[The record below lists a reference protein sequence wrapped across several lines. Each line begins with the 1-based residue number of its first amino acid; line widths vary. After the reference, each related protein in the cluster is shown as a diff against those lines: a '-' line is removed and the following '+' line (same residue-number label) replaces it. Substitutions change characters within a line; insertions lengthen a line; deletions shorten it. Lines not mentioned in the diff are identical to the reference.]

1 MSSTV
6 ANVSDFDED
15 EGGLSGFTILAIA
28 ATLLVVFVLVVMY
41 AYNQGLA
48 TANAQNEQLP
58 VVGADPSPVV
68 DDVPLDATREASRQE
83 VYDRVSGAL
92 PTEIVTA
99 ENPADDALAG
109 YAGAPPSMLPRDEAV
124 ATSEPATTQVDEVA
138 AALAA
143 SSEPQV
149 RTISPPSRNP
159 RTAQAA
165 QSQAATQQTSAPA
178 QEPVRV
184 ATPPATTPATTGGAV
199 AAGTHVVQVGAFP
212 SNDSALDFFDSLSTR
227 MGAML
232 SGKLPDIQVAEVN
245 GRTYH
250 RLRIGP
256 FTSKAEADRYCADL
270 KTRGQD
276 CLVRGV

>member
-6 ANVSDFDED
+6 ANVNDFDED
-15 EGGLSGFTILAIA
+15 DGGLSGFTILAIA
-28 ATLLVVFVLVVMY
+28 TTLLVVFALVVAY
-41 AYNQGLA
+41 AYNQGVA

-68 DDVPLDATREASRQE
+68 DDVPLDVSRNGPRQE
-83 VYDRVSGAL
+83 VQDRVFGSS

-99 ENPADDALAG
+99 ENPSEDALAG
-109 YAGAPPSMLPRDEAV
+109 YAGAPPSMLPRDETV
-124 ATSEPATTQVDEVA
+124 AAEPATTQEDEVA
-138 AALAA
+138 AVLA
-143 SSEPQV
+143 STSEPQV

-159 RTAQAA
+159 RTAQT
-165 QSQAATQQTSAPA
+165 QAASQQTSTPV

-184 ATPPATTPATTGGAV
+184 STPPATTPASTGGAV

-212 SNDSALDFFDSLSTR
+212 SNDSALDYFDSLSTR